1 MVKILVK
8 EKKLSII
15 NPAELDLKEEAVVRI
30 NRVAK
35 VTSRG
40 KRFSFSTIVVVG
52 DGMGHV
58 GVGLGKANE
67 VISSISK
74 AKDKAKRKIFKS
86 SIINGTIPHKIV
98 GRYGSSRVLLKPA
111 APGTGIIAGAPVR
124 AVMEQVGVNN
134 ILTKRYGSSNPMNIV
149 RATINALEN
158 LQDAVKI
165 ANKRGIKIKDVFT

>member
-1 MVKILVK
+1 MP
-8 EKKLSII
+8 II

-52 DGMGHV
+52 DGRGHV

-74 AKDKAKRKIFKS
+74 AKDKAKRNIFKS
-86 SIINGTIPHKIV
+86 TIINGTIPHKIV

-124 AVMEQVGVNN
+124 AVMEQVGVSN

-149 RATINALEN
+149 RAAINALEN

>member
-1 MVKILVK
+1 M
-8 EKKLSII
+8 SII

-74 AKDKAKRKIFKS
+74 AKDKAKRNIFKS
-86 SIINGTIPHKIV
+86 TIINGTIPHKIV
-98 GRYGSSRVLLKPA
+98 GRYGASRVLLKPA

-165 ANKRGIKIKDVFT
+165 ANKRGIKIKDVFN

>member
-1 MVKILVK
+1 M
-8 EKKLSII
+8 SII

-74 AKDKAKRKIFKS
+74 AKDKAKRNIFKS
-86 SIINGTIPHKIV
+86 TIINGTIPHKIV
-98 GRYGSSRVLLKPA
+98 GRYGASRVLLKPA

-134 ILTKRYGSSNPMNIV
+134 ILTKRYGSSNPLNIV

>member
-1 MVKILVK
+1 M
-8 EKKLSII
+8 SII

-52 DGMGHV
+52 DGMGYV

-67 VISSISK
+67 VITSISK
-74 AKDKAKRKIFKS
+74 AKDKAKRNIFKS
-86 SIINGTIPHKIV
+86 TIINGTIPHKIV
-98 GRYGSSRVLLKPA
+98 GRYGASRVLLKPA

>member
-1 MVKILVK
+1 M
-8 EKKLSII
+8 SII

-74 AKDKAKRKIFKS
+74 AKDKAKRNIFKAT
-86 SIINGTIPHKIV
+86 IINGTIPHKIV
-98 GRYGSSRVLLKPA
+98 GKFGASRVLLKPA

-134 ILTKRYGSSNPMNIV
+134 ILTKRYGSSNQMNIV

-158 LQDAVKI
+158 LQDAVQI

>member
-1 MVKILVK
+1 M
-8 EKKLSII
+8 SII

-67 VISSISK
+67 VISSIAK
-74 AKDKAKRKIFKS
+74 AKDKAKRNIFKS
-86 SIINGTIPHKIV
+86 TIINGTIPHKIV
-98 GRYGSSRVLLKPA
+98 GKYGASRVLLKPA

-158 LQDAVKI
+158 LQDAVNI
-165 ANKRGIKIKDVFT
+165 ANKRGIKVKDVFS

>member
-1 MVKILVK
+1 MP
-8 EKKLSII
+8 II

-52 DGMGHV
+52 DGRGHV

-74 AKDKAKRKIFKS
+74 AKDKAKRNIFKS
-86 SIINGTIPHKIV
+86 TIINGTIPHKIV

-149 RATINALEN
+149 RAAINALEN

>member
-1 MVKILVK
+1 M
-8 EKKLSII
+8 SII

-52 DGMGHV
+52 DGLGHV

-74 AKDKAKRKIFKS
+74 AKDKAKRNIFKS
-86 SIINGTIPHKIV
+86 TIINGTIPHKIV

-149 RATINALEN
+149 RAAINALEN

-165 ANKRGIKIKDVFT
+165 ANKRGIKIKDVFF

>member
-1 MVKILVK
+1 LA
-8 EKKLSII
+8 II

-74 AKDKAKRKIFKS
+74 AKDKAKRNIFKAT
-86 SIINGTIPHKIV
+86 IINGTIPHKIV
-98 GRYGSSRVLLKPA
+98 GKYGASRVFLKPA

-134 ILTKRYGSSNPMNIV
+134 ILTKRYGSSNQMNIV

-158 LQDAVKI
+158 LQDAVQI

>member
-1 MVKILVK
+1 MP
-8 EKKLSII
+8 II

-67 VISSISK
+67 VISSIRK
-74 AKDKAKRKIFKS
+74 AKDKAKRNIFKS
-86 SIINGTIPHKIV
+86 TIINGTIPHKIV
-98 GRYGSSRVLLKPA
+98 GKYGASRVLLKPA

-158 LQDAVKI
+158 LQDAVNI
-165 ANKRGIKIKDVFT
+165 ANKRGIKVKDVFS

>member
-1 MVKILVK
+1 MP
-8 EKKLSII
+8 II

-52 DGMGHV
+52 DGRGHI

-74 AKDKAKRKIFKS
+74 AKDKAKRNIFKS
-86 SIINGTIPHKIV
+86 TIINGTIPHKIV

-124 AVMEQVGVNN
+124 AVMEQVGVKN

-149 RATINALEN
+149 RAAINALEN

>member
-1 MVKILVK
+1 M
-8 EKKLSII
+8 SII

-67 VISSISK
+67 VITSISK
-74 AKDKAKRKIFKS
+74 AKDKAKRNIFKS
-86 SIINGTIPHKIV
+86 TIINGTIPHKIV
-98 GRYGSSRVLLKPA
+98 GKYGASRVLLKPA

>member
-1 MVKILVK
+1 MP
-8 EKKLSII
+8 II

-52 DGMGHV
+52 DGMGYV

-74 AKDKAKRKIFKS
+74 AKDKAKRNIFKS
-86 SIINGTIPHKIV
+86 TIINGTIPHKIV

>member
-1 MVKILVK
+1 M
-8 EKKLSII
+8 SII

-74 AKDKAKRKIFKS
+74 AKDKAKRNIFKS
-86 SIINGTIPHKIV
+86 TIINGTIPHKII
-98 GRYGSSRVLLKPA
+98 GRYGASRVLLKPA

>member
-1 MVKILVK
+1 M
-8 EKKLSII
+8 SII

-30 NRVAK
+30 NRVSK

-165 ANKRGIKIKDVFT
+165 ANKRGIKIKDIFT

>member
-1 MVKILVK
+1 LP
-8 EKKLSII
+8 II

-74 AKDKAKRKIFKS
+74 AKDKAKRNIFKS
-86 SIINGTIPHKIV
+86 TIINGTIPHKIV

>member
-1 MVKILVK
+1 MP
-8 EKKLSII
+8 II

-52 DGMGHV
+52 DGMGYV

-74 AKDKAKRKIFKS
+74 AKDKAKRNIFKS
-86 SIINGTIPHKIV
+86 TIINGTIPHKIV
-98 GRYGSSRVLLKPA
+98 GRYGASRVLLKPA

>member
-1 MVKILVK
+1 MP
-8 EKKLSII
+8 II

-74 AKDKAKRKIFKS
+74 AKDKAKRNIFKS
-86 SIINGTIPHKIV
+86 SIINGTIPHKII

-124 AVMEQVGVNN
+124 AVMEQV
-134 ILTKRYGSSNPMNIV
+134 
-149 RATINALEN
+149 
-158 LQDAVKI
+158 
-165 ANKRGIKIKDVFT
+165 

>member
-1 MVKILVK
+1 M
-8 EKKLSII
+8 SII

-74 AKDKAKRKIFKS
+74 AKDKAKRNIFKS
-86 SIINGTIPHKIV
+86 TIINGTIPHKIV
-98 GRYGSSRVLLKPA
+98 GRYGASRVLLKPA

-134 ILTKRYGSSNPMNIV
+134 ILTKRFGSSNPMNIV

>member
-1 MVKILVK
+1 M
-8 EKKLSII
+8 SII

-74 AKDKAKRKIFKS
+74 AKDKAKRNIFKS
-86 SIINGTIPHKIV
+86 TIINGTIPHKII

-124 AVMEQVGVNN
+124 AVMEQVGVKN

-149 RATINALEN
+149 RAAINALEN

>member
-1 MVKILVK
+1 MP
-8 EKKLSII
+8 II

-74 AKDKAKRKIFKS
+74 AKDKAKRNIFKAT
-86 SIINGTIPHKIV
+86 IINGTIPHKIV
-98 GRYGSSRVLLKPA
+98 GKYGASRVFLKPA

-134 ILTKRYGSSNPMNIV
+134 ILTKRYGSSNQMNIV

-158 LQDAVKI
+158 LQDAVQI

>member
-1 MVKILVK
+1 LP
-8 EKKLSII
+8 II

-58 GVGLGKANE
+58 GMGLGKANE

-74 AKDKAKRKIFKS
+74 AKDKAKRNIFKS
-86 SIINGTIPHKIV
+86 TIINGTIPHKIV

-124 AVMEQVGVNN
+124 AVMEQVGVKN

-149 RATINALEN
+149 RAAINALEN

>member
-1 MVKILVK
+1 M
-8 EKKLSII
+8 SII
-15 NPAELDLKEEAVVRI
+15 NPAELDLKEETVVRI

-52 DGMGHV
+52 DGIGHV
-58 GVGLGKANE
+58 GMGLGKANE

-74 AKDKAKRKIFKS
+74 AKDKAKRNIFKS
-86 SIINGTIPHKIV
+86 TIINGTIPHKIV
-98 GRYGSSRVLLKPA
+98 GRYGASRVLLKPA

>member
-1 MVKILVK
+1 M
-8 EKKLSII
+8 SII

-165 ANKRGIKIKDVFT
+165 ANKRGIKIKDVFN

>member
-1 MVKILVK
+1 
-8 EKKLSII
+8 LSII

-52 DGMGHV
+52 DGMGYV

-67 VISSISK
+67 VITSISK
-74 AKDKAKRKIFKS
+74 AKDKAKRNIFKS
-86 SIINGTIPHKIV
+86 TIINGTIPHKIV
-98 GRYGSSRVLLKPA
+98 GRYGASRVLLKPA

>member
-1 MVKILVK
+1 LP
-8 EKKLSII
+8 II

-67 VISSISK
+67 VISSITK
-74 AKDKAKRKIFKS
+74 AKDKAKRNIFKS
-86 SIINGTIPHKIV
+86 TIINGTIPHKIV
-98 GRYGSSRVLLKPA
+98 GKYGASRVLLKPA

-158 LQDAVKI
+158 LQDAVNI
-165 ANKRGIKIKDVFT
+165 ANKRGIKVKDVFT

>member
-1 MVKILVK
+1 
-8 EKKLSII
+8 
-15 NPAELDLKEEAVVRI
+15 
-30 NRVAK
+30 
-35 VTSRG
+35 
-40 KRFSFSTIVVVG
+40 
-52 DGMGHV
+52 
-58 GVGLGKANE
+58 VGLGKANE

-74 AKDKAKRKIFKS
+74 AKDKAKRNIFKS
-86 SIINGTIPHKIV
+86 TIINGTIPHKIV

-124 AVMEQVGVNN
+124 AVMEQVGVKN

-149 RATINALEN
+149 RAAINALEN

>member
-1 MVKILVK
+1 MA
-8 EKKLSII
+8 II

-74 AKDKAKRKIFKS
+74 AKDKAKRNIFKS
-86 SIINGTIPHKIV
+86 TIINGTIPHKIV

>member
-1 MVKILVK
+1 MP
-8 EKKLSII
+8 II

-67 VISSISK
+67 VITSISK
-74 AKDKAKRKIFKS
+74 AKDKAKRNIFKS
-86 SIINGTIPHKIV
+86 TIINGTIPHKII
-98 GRYGSSRVLLKPA
+98 GRYGASRVLLKPA

>member
-1 MVKILVK
+1 MP
-8 EKKLSII
+8 II

-67 VISSISK
+67 VITSITK
-74 AKDKAKRKIFKS
+74 AKDKAKRNIFKS
-86 SIINGTIPHKIV
+86 TIINGTIPHKIV
-98 GRYGSSRVLLKPA
+98 GKYGASRVLLKPA

-158 LQDAVKI
+158 LQDAVNI
-165 ANKRGIKIKDVFT
+165 ANKRGIKVKDVFS

>member
-1 MVKILVK
+1 M
-8 EKKLSII
+8 SII
-15 NPAELDLKEEAVVRI
+15 NPEELDLKEEAVVRI

-74 AKDKAKRKIFKS
+74 AKDKAKRNIFKS
-86 SIINGTIPHKIV
+86 TIINGTIPHKIV
-98 GRYGSSRVLLKPA
+98 GRYGASRVLLKPA

>member
-1 MVKILVK
+1 M
-8 EKKLSII
+8 SII

-58 GVGLGKANE
+58 GMGLGKANE
-67 VISSISK
+67 VITSISK
-74 AKDKAKRKIFKS
+74 AKDKAKRNIFKS
-86 SIINGTIPHKIV
+86 TIINGTIPHKIV
-98 GRYGSSRVLLKPA
+98 GKYGASRVLLKPA

-134 ILTKRYGSSNPMNIV
+134 ILTKRYGSSNQMNIV

-158 LQDAVKI
+158 LQDAVQI

>member
-1 MVKILVK
+1 
-8 EKKLSII
+8 LSII

-40 KRFSFSTIVVVG
+40 KRFSFSTLVVVG

-58 GVGLGKANE
+58 GMGLGKANE
-67 VISSISK
+67 VITSISK
-74 AKDKAKRKIFKS
+74 AKDKAKRNIFKS
-86 SIINGTIPHKIV
+86 TIINGTIPHKIV
-98 GRYGSSRVLLKPA
+98 GRYGASRVLLKPA

-165 ANKRGIKIKDVFT
+165 ANKRGIKLKDVFT

>member
-1 MVKILVK
+1 M
-8 EKKLSII
+8 SII

-86 SIINGTIPHKIV
+86 TIINGTIPHKIV